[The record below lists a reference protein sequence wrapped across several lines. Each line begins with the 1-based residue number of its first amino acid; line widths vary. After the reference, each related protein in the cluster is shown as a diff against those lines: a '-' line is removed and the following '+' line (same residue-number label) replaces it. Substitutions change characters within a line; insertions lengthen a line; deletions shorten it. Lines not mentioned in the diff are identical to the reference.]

1 MPRSRPRSRNLRL
14 LGAAALAT
22 LILGA
27 CSDPKPKDASN
38 QAASAPS
45 PDAPPT
51 TLTPPP
57 EVGPP
62 VEPRTVGGDGSEIRL
77 SPLSEGDLKAQPLA
91 GELACGFS
99 AEQGS
104 LLLAKGNVGSR
115 EPAQGLVKVGDYVER
130 IAAPGGFDGMTGGA
144 TFNGQGKTIRIALT
158 GPAIGGGESPPRPAT
173 LTYMR
178 ADGASLTLPGRWT
191 CGP

>member
-1 MPRSRPRSRNLRL
+1 MPRPGDLSLF
-14 LGAAALAT
+14 GAAALAA
-22 LILGA
+22 LALSA
-27 CSDPKPKDASN
+27 CSDPKPKSASPEM
-38 QAASAPS
+38 ASAPS
-45 PDAPPT
+45 AEAPA
-51 TLTPPP
+51 TLAPPP

-62 VEPRTVGGDGSEIRL
+62 TEPRTVGGDGSPIRL

-115 EPAQGLVKVGDYVER
+115 DAAQGLVKVGDYVER

-144 TFNGQGKTIRIALT
+144 TFSGQGKTIRIVLT
-158 GPAIGGGESPPRPAT
+158 GPAVGGGESPPRPAT
-173 LTYMR
+173 LTYLR

>member
-1 MPRSRPRSRNLRL
+1 MPRFRSRTLSL
-14 LGAAALAT
+14 LGLAALAT
-22 LILGA
+22 LALGA
-27 CSDPKPKDASN
+27 CSDPKGKNASP

-45 PDAPPT
+45 PDAPT

-62 VEPRTVGGDGSEIRL
+62 VEPHTVGGDGSEIRL
-77 SPLSEGDLKAQPLA
+77 SPLSEGDLKAQALA
-91 GELACGFS
+91 GELACAFS

-115 EPAQGLVKVGDYVER
+115 DPAQGLVKVGDYVER
-130 IAAPGGFDGMTGGA
+130 IGAPGGFDGMAGGA
-144 TFNGQGKTIRIALT
+144 TFSGQGKTIRIALT

-173 LTYMR
+173 LTYLR
-178 ADGASLTLPGRWT
+178 ADGASLTLPGRWS

>member
-1 MPRSRPRSRNLRL
+1 MPRSRDLSLF
-14 LGAAALAT
+14 GAAALAVVA
-22 LILGA
+22 LSA
-27 CSDPKPKDASN
+27 CSDAKPKAASPE
-38 QAASAPS
+38 AASAPS
-45 PDAPPT
+45 PDASA
-51 TLTPPP
+51 TLAPPP
-57 EVGPP
+57 AVGPST
-62 VEPRTVGGDGSEIRL
+62 EPRTVGGDGSEIRL
-77 SPLSEGDLKAQPLA
+77 SPLSEGDLKSQPLA

-104 LLLAKGNVGSR
+104 LLQARGNVGSR
-115 EPAQGLVKVGDYVER
+115 DAAQGLVKVGDYVER

-144 TFNGQGKTIRIALT
+144 TFSGKGKTIRIALT